1 MIIIPV
7 DGHRIAIFC
16 NFSGSFKNKLV
27 SLFYIV
33 LGQDSISILIPTC
46 RFRIGIISNKKMV
59 SHHIKPFSMKR
70 HFFVHAIGQRCS
82 PCPVGIVQVFLESF
96 LSNHHFRRVL
106 QFITDNF
113 STGDAACIIIGRKYI
128 VSIGSR

>member
-1 MIIIPV
+1 
-7 DGHRIAIFC
+7 
-16 NFSGSFKNKLV
+16 
-27 SLFYIV
+27 
-33 LGQDSISILIPTC
+33 
-46 RFRIGIISNKKMV
+46 
-59 SHHIKPFSMKR
+59 MKR